1 MKRILS
7 SLLLLAF
14 VASAAIAV
22 DPPVIALGAGRAGAS
37 GRVVAAGA
45 SVAAGGVDSL
55 RRQTTRADSAQ
66 ALARLAADIEKL
78 LGLPDASRAGRVGI
92 EIRSLT
98 NNRELYE
105 LNGDTPLTPAST
117 TKVVTAYTALCELGG
132 DHMVRTVLAAANRP
146 TRDGVLV
153 GDLYVKGYGDPFFT
167 ASDIDLLVD
176 RFMASGIKRIEGNI
190 VGDGSYFDAKTR
202 RVDYSGDEDQVMP
215 LPPITALTIGGNVF
229 TVLVSAPSTP
239 GQPLNVQTVPRSSGF
254 DIVCDAV
261 SVGAAKA
268 APTRKG
274 RRRSNI
280 VPDDRMPRDLRRDEP
295 RFGDEPAMEP
305 FLLADAGRRRPTA
318 AAKKPTT
325 RRAPARDAKKSKTPA
340 AAPSKK
346 KKAPAETVA
355 PAREPAR
362 GLKVS
367 VTTGT
372 DGRQTVTVTGTLA
385 VKKRASYRYEMKSP
399 EVVIAGMVH
408 DRLLGRGIAITGR
421 TVAAAAPSKI
431 RTLAQ
436 TERPLVD
443 ILSLVMKNSNN
454 YLAEYVFKMIG
465 AHAGARSET
474 ARASVQRISQRMSS
488 SSVSFDRCI
497 INDGSG
503 LSRNNLLSAESLVG
517 ILGAAHRDRRIFQP
531 LYASMS
537 VAGVDGTLR
546 KRLKGT
552 LAEGNVHGKTGTLRN
567 VSALTGYV
575 TTKDGELLAFAML
588 MNGGNL
594 GSYRSVQDKI
604 AQRLADFSYHV
615 P

>member
-1 MKRILS
+1 MKRFLS
-7 SLLLLAF
+7 SLLLL
-14 VASAAIAV
+14 VLVGSAAIAI
-22 DPPVIALGAGRAGAS
+22 DPPHVALGAGS
-37 GRVVAAGA
+37 GAAG
-45 SVAAGGVDSL
+45 SIDSL
-55 RRQTTRADSAQ
+55 RRPATSADSAR
-66 ALARLAADIEKL
+66 ALEKLAADIQKL
-78 LGLPDASRAGRVGI
+78 LGLPDEVRTGRVGI

-98 NNRELYE
+98 RNRELYQ
-105 LNGDTPLTPAST
+105 LNGATPLTPAST

-146 TRDGVLV
+146 TREGVLV
-153 GDLYVKGYGDPFFT
+153 GDLYVKGFGDPFFT

-176 RFMASGIKRIEGNI
+176 RFMTTGIRRIEGNV
-190 VGDGSYFDAKTR
+190 VGDGSYFDGKTR
-202 RVDYSGDEDQVMP
+202 RVDYSGDDDQVVP
-215 LPPITALTIGGNVF
+215 LPPITALTINGNVF

-261 SVGAAKA
+261 SAGSAKA
-268 APTRKG
+268 APSRKG
-274 RRRSNI
+274 RSKSRSSL
-280 VPDDRMPRDLRRDEP
+280 VPSDAAPTIRELDEP
-295 RFGDEPAMEP
+295 RYGDEPMP
-305 FLLADAGRRRPTA
+305 GSFLLADADGRRPSKAKPATKRPA
-318 AAKKPTT
+318 
-325 RRAPARDAKKSKTPA
+325 ARDAKPAKRGASKSTATKP
-340 AAPSKK
+340 PSRA
-346 KKAPAETVA
+346 KAPAETVA

-372 DGRQTVTVTGTLA
+372 DGRQTITVTGSLA

-421 TVAAAAPSKI
+421 TVAAAAPARIK
-431 RTLAQ
+431 TLAQ
-436 TERPLVD
+436 TERPLID

-474 ARASVQRISQRMSS
+474 ARASVQRISARMST

-503 LSRNNLLSAESLVG
+503 LSRNNLLSAQSLAG
-517 ILGAAHRDRRIFQP
+517 ILAAAHRDKKIFQP
-531 LYASMS
+531 LYSSMS

-575 TTKDGELLAFAML
+575 TTRDGELLAFAML

-604 AQRLADFSYHV
+604 AQRLADFSYR
-615 P
+615 PQ